1 MSTNNSSLF
10 YFYKL
15 RNLFYKKLVPNNRL
29 LQAFELTYNKTQY
42 TMLMNTDQLSD
53 GKVILTFAKKQTL
66 QTLRLTLNDEFAI
79 HTFLGDK
86 LFDVKD
92 FFNIKSNNNCKK
104 FIVFDFLLELQSTF
118 KTSKIDTTIDRATR
132 SKMNN
137 VEDPDAIFYNV
148 IIDWSTKTSGNH
160 HTAKNR
166 AKVQLLLPELY
177 EAIKDLD
184 ISVRFTSKSKLPSE
198 ERAAILQDLNVDL
211 RNLH

>member
-92 FFNIKSNNNCKK
+92 FFNIKSNNNGKK

-118 KTSKIDTTIDRATR
+118 KPSKIDTTIDRATR
-132 SKMNN
+132 SKMYN
-137 VEDPDAIFYNV
+137 VEDPDAIFYNG
-148 IIDWSTKTSGNH
+148 IID
-160 HTAKNR
+160 
-166 AKVQLLLPELY
+166 
-177 EAIKDLD
+177 
-184 ISVRFTSKSKLPSE
+184 
-198 ERAAILQDLNVDL
+198 
-211 RNLH
+211 